1 MPDAETIAQKKAK
14 GICVDCSRMAESDRI
29 RCSYCLF
36 SNNKAAKKYNAV
48 HYGRYILISRNKK
61 KKRIM
66 EGRCRTCGRPL
77 DPDADAEFEC
87 CNCSTRIK

>member
-1 MPDAETIAQKKAK
+1 MPDAETIAQKKAD
-14 GICVDCSRMAESDRI
+14 GICVDCSQPAEPDRV
-29 RCSYCLF
+29 RCSKCLF
-36 SNNKAAKKYNAV
+36 SNNKAAKKYSTL
-48 HYGRYILISRNKK
+48 HPDRYIIINRNKK
-61 KKRIM
+61 QKRIM